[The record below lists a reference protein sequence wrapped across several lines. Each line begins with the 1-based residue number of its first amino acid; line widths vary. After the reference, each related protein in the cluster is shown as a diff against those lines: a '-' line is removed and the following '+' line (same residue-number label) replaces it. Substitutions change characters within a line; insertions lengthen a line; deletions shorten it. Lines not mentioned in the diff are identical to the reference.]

1 MSKTEQHETIDP
13 CEKVMAVP
21 VVWVRV
27 SEGMVVAP
35 AVNAPTVAAPDT
47 LIVPLRMEFPVTV
60 SGPTAV
66 GPVAVRFPSV
76 VAPVTVSVP
85 PRLELPVTFSEL
97 ATTLPPLES
106 WMPMRIDEM
115 SAVAATGIRTGVG
128 LPQPPL
134 EGEQKT
140 N

>member
-1 MSKTEQHETIDP
+1 MIDP
-13 CEKVMAVP
+13 CEKLMAVP

-27 SEGMVVAP
+27 SEGMVVTP
-35 AVNAPTVAAPDT
+35 AVNVPTVAAPDT
-47 LIVPLRMEFPVTV
+47 LMVPLRIELPVTV

-66 GPVAVRFPSV
+66 GPVVVRFPRV
-76 VAPVTVSVP
+76 VAPVTFNVP
-85 PRLELPVTFSEL
+85 ALVELPVTLSEL

-115 SAVAATGIRTGVG
+115 SAVAATWIRTGVG